1 MIFWF
6 KLGFFHM
13 TKRFWKYNCNI
24 YLTKRC
30 QGQRWIKLSGAL
42 RDRAESK
49 VSAVPD
55 SAESSW
61 ILSETALRQAEFY
74 LRQRWVKLNFIRDSV
89 ESSWILSETALC
101 QAEFYL
107 RQRWVKQ
114 KAMGF
119 LNRQLLSKKITYPG
133 QRCVKLS
140 AVLNITES
148 SLWLS
153 RIAPS
158 HILWSKN
165 NTYLD
170 GVYFL
175 NTYYYKMVVR

>member
-1 MIFWF
+1 MRLFLFINSVTWF
-6 KLGFFHM
+6 SGSNWGFF
-13 TKRFWKYNCNI
+13 TWRNGFENI
-24 YLTKRC
+24 IAIFTWLNVVR
-30 QGQRWIKLSGAL
+30 
-42 RDRAESK
+42 
-49 VSAVPD
+49 D
-55 SAESSW
+55 SAESSSPA
-61 ILSETALRQAEFY
+61 LSWTGLNQRWALFRTAL
-74 LRQRWVKLNFIRDSV
+74 S
-89 ESSWILSETALC
+89 

-170 GVYFL
+170 GVYFF
-175 NTYYYKMVVR
+175 NTYYYNKSSKIVNIAKSIVNYIRDGMMKKIGARKISCHL